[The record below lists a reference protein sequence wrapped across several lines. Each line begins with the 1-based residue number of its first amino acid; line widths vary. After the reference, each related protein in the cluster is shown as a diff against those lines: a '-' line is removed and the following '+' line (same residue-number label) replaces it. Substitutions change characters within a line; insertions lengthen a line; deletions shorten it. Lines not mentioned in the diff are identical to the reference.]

1 MQTQS
6 HFGLISMLWI
16 VIQST
21 EAKLSPTLWG
31 THKSAAL
38 KFIDKHRGEKGHKA
52 QSDTASITNR
62 AWENSWGCK
71 IMAFGVML
79 QGSCGES

>member
-6 HFGLISMLWI
+6 HTGLIFTLRI

-21 EAKLSPTLWG
+21 EAELSLTLWG

-38 KFIDKHRGEKGHKA
+38 KFIDKHWGEKGHKA

-62 AWENSWGCK
+62 PRENS
-71 IMAFGVML
+71 
-79 QGSCGES
+79 